1 MGGQAITYQTSIQV
15 NNTTTYSKW
24 QRVSILKIE
33 TIQILFRQ
41 LSGHRKFKSTT
52 ETKTPK
58 APRNTLS
65 VIYAK
70 FKKIIKV

>member
-41 LSGHRKFKSTT
+41 LYGHRIFKSTA

-58 APRNTLS
+58 APRNIGSLFMQ
-65 VIYAK
+65 IQ
-70 FKKIIKV
+70 KIIKV